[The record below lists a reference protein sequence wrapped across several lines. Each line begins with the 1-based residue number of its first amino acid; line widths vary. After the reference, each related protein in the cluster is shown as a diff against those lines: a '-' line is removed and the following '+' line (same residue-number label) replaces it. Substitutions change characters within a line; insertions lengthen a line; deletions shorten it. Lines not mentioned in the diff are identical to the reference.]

1 VSLGIAL
8 ASGDDERDDQS
19 TARRA
24 LEGFYRDAFP
34 KLAAAAFQMFG
45 KETAEDLAQQAM
57 LEACDDWPKLGSMS
71 PGARFNYVRT
81 IMVRAGIGQAEREI
95 TLRHLLPRLLGPQS
109 TEPVESQ
116 ALNKIEAEEVLELMA
131 ELPVRQRVVLY
142 LLKDDHSIKEIA
154 RIMGITT
161 STVRSHLH
169 QARKKLKSMISKKE
183 VERA

>member
-1 VSLGIAL
+1 
-8 ASGDDERDDQS
+8 
-19 TARRA
+19 
-24 LEGFYRDAFP
+24 
-34 KLAAAAFQMFG
+34 
-45 KETAEDLAQQAM
+45 
-57 LEACDDWPKLGSMS
+57 
-71 PGARFNYVRT
+71 
-81 IMVRAGIGQAEREI
+81 
-95 TLRHLLPRLLGPQS
+95 
-109 TEPVESQ
+109 
-116 ALNKIEAEEVLELMA
+116 MA